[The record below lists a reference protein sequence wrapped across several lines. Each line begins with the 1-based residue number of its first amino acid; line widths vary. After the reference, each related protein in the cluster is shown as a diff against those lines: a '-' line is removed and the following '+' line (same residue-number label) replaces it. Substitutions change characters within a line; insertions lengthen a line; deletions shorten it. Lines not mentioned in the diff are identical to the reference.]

1 MKNHPPI
8 FILVPL
14 IVFAC
19 YLGWSLATDSVRVR
33 AIEEPI
39 GVILVSEGEG
49 AQATG
54 GTSSPLR
61 LGVTRKLA
69 STGSRDHP
77 AKRA

>member
-19 YLGWSLATDSVRVR
+19 YLGWSLATGSVRVR

-39 GVILVSEGEG
+39 SRQDSPREYWNYMRIFLVILAIMVAG
-49 AQATG
+49 AAWMY
-54 GTSSPLR
+54 L
-61 LGVTRKLA
+61 
-69 STGSRDHP
+69 
-77 AKRA
+77 